1 MPRSATQS
9 SGTHINSGLA
19 RRYAAALY
27 ASAKQRGVQDQ
38 VEADLTSVVELLKAE
53 RAFRDFLL
61 KPDVLDEQKAEIV
74 TRSLGPRVRPL
85 TLHFLQLLLK
95 KRRLDHLEVIQE
107 VMRELIETDRGIV
120 HARVTTAVELK
131 PELREKLKARL
142 EATTRKTIILDLEVD
157 PEIIGG
163 VVVLLHNQ
171 LVDGSLRRELDRLRD
186 DLMAVRVI

>member
-1 MPRSATQS
+1 VSRSATQS
-9 SGTHINSGLA
+9 GGKHINSGLA
-19 RRYAAALY
+19 RRYATALY

-38 VEADLTSVVELLKAE
+38 VEADLTSTAELFQTE

-61 KPDVLDEQKAEIV
+61 KPDVLDEHKAEIV
-74 TRSLGPRVRPL
+74 TRSLGPRVLPL

-107 VMRELIETDRGIV
+107 VLRELIETDRGIV
-120 HARVTTAVELK
+120 HAKVTTAVELK

-142 EATTRKTIILDLEVD
+142 AAITGKTIILDLEVD
-157 PEIIGG
+157 LEIIGG
-163 VVVLLHNQ
+163 VVVQLHNQ